1 MSDLLIKDIDEEVVK
16 ELSENA
22 LKFGKSIE
30 DYAKALLVEKVT
42 PSKKMSKEELF
53 KFAEEFRKKVGPQK
67 TDSTLLIRE
76 DRDNR

>member
-16 ELSENA
+16 ELSANA
-22 LKFGKSIE
+22 LKYGKSIE
-30 DYAKALLVEKVT
+30 EYAKDLLVEKVT
-42 PSKKMSKEELF
+42 LTTKISKEDLF
-53 KFAEEFRKKVGPQK
+53 IFAEEFRKKVGPQK